1 MEILDIGEV
10 TERTGV
16 SASAL
21 RYYDDIGLIAS
32 VGRRGLRRQFGPET
46 IWQLSLISLGKRAGF
61 SLKEISAMFGKAGV
75 VDLPRQTLHAR
86 AEEIDRQIRDLAV
99 LRDVLKHVA
108 DCPAPS
114 HLKCPR
120 FRKLLRV
127 ASRPARRG

>member
-21 RYYDDIGLIAS
+21 RYYDEVGLIAS

-46 IWQLSLISLGKRAGF
+46 IWQLSLISLGKKAGF
-61 SLKEISAMFGKAGV
+61 SLKEIAAMFGKAGV
-75 VDLPRQTLHAR
+75 VELPRKALRDR
-86 AEEIDRQIRDLAV
+86 ANEIDRQIQDLAV
-99 LRDVLKHVA
+99 LRDVIRHVA

-114 HLKCPR
+114 HLECPR

-127 ASRPARRG
+127 ASRPAGRG

>member
-21 RYYDDIGLIAS
+21 RYYDEIGLIAS

-46 IWQLSLISLGKRAGF
+46 IWQLSLISLGKKAGF
-61 SLKEISAMFGKAGV
+61 SLKEIAAMFGKTGV
-75 VDLPRQTLHAR
+75 VELPRQTLHTR
-86 AEEIDRQIRDLAV
+86 ANEIDQQIRDLTV
-99 LRDVLKHVA
+99 LRDMLRHVA

-114 HLKCPR
+114 HLECPR
-120 FRKLLRV
+120 FWKLLRV
-127 ASRPARRG
+127 ASRSASRG